1 VASRQGCSLAVPIV
15 MVELMVCVVLFHA
28 MVVLRLVALS
38 VSSSVVVETP
48 VELVAASMN
57 Q

>member
-1 VASRQGCSLAVPIV
+1 
-15 MVELMVCVVLFHA
+15 MTVELMVCVVLFHV
-28 MVVLRLVALS
+28 MEVLRLVALS
-38 VSSSVVVETP
+38 VSSSVVVETQ